1 MILASGRPWATASK
15 CDVPTTVKLVI
26 TLKSVLALPQ
36 QFHHTEG
43 LGCVDPDELA
53 TGIHPLTVVSITP
66 VNFEYMPMHPGTMGT
81 MAALRG
87 SQGNVLLWRQAS
99 TLPLLWDFQ
108 WVASSNT
115 HRGGT
120 VHQPVLAASTQD
132 MSIPRQQRIFSAQLQ
147 GW

>member
-53 TGIHPLTVVSITP
+53 TGIHPLTVHNPSELWIHAHASRYHGNNGRSQRVP
-66 VNFEYMPMHPGTMGT
+66 RKC
-81 MAALRG
+81 AALETGFHTTAIVRLPKG
-87 SQGNVLLWRQAS
+87 GFQQYSQG
-99 TLPLLWDFQ
+99 
-108 WVASSNT
+108 
-115 HRGGT
+115 GGT
-120 VHQPVLAASTQD
+120 VHQPVVAASTQV